1 MQIYIWVSLIVLLL
15 VIGIFKILLERK
27 PTLHY
32 KREENLLN
40 NSELSFYKFLLS
52 NIPSDILVMCKVRLA
67 DIVSPVEKGRNFYK
81 AFNQVRSKHIDFVFI
96 DKTTSEIKALIEL
109 NGKSHLSGK
118 RIRRDSFIT
127 DVFADV
133 KLPLFFVNVRSEY
146 SLEDIKSIL
155 DFIQHSW

>member
-1 MQIYIWVSLIVLLL
+1 
-15 VIGIFKILLERK
+15 
-27 PTLHY
+27 
-32 KREENLLN
+32 
-40 NSELSFYKFLLS
+40 
-52 NIPSDILVMCKVRLA
+52 MCKVRLA